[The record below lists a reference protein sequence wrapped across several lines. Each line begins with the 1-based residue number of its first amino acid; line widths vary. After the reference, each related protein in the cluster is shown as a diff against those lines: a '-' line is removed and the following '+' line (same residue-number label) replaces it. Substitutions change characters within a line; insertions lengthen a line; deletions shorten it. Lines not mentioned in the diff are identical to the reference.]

1 MSNAKYTPAPQ
12 QDPDA
17 VRAPPAGPASPSH
30 EFDQFSQAPPS
41 YQDDEARLFAG
52 EGAARSSEDNIPDDF
67 KFGGSV
73 AEATLDIRNQFV
85 RKVYTILTAQLLA
98 TGAVSTISFVS
109 PAYKEWIQ
117 SHPAL
122 VFVSLFG
129 AIGFMLLTY
138 WKRHSY
144 PTNLLF
150 LSGFTL
156 LEAYSISVV
165 VSLYDTSIVLNAV
178 LLTAGIFI
186 FLTAFA
192 CQTKYDFTSW
202 MPYLFGGLWGLM
214 LFGFMAM
221 FFPYSST
228 GELIYG
234 GLAALIFSGY
244 ILVDT
249 QLVMRKHHVE
259 EEIAAAISLY
269 LDIINLFLAILRILN
284 SQQNN

>member
-12 QDPDA
+12 QDPDD
-17 VRAPPAGPASPSH
+17 VPAGPAY
-30 EFDQFSQAPPS
+30 SQAPPS
-41 YQDDEARLFAG
+41 YQAADDEARLFAG
-52 EGAARSSEDNIPDDF
+52 EGAPRSSEDNVPDDF

-73 AEATLDIRNQFV
+73 AEATIDIRNQFV
-85 RKVYTILTAQLLA
+85 RKVYTILTVQLLA

-117 SHPAL
+117 GHPAL
-122 VFVSLFG
+122 VFISMFG
-129 AIGFMLLTY
+129 AIGMMLLTY

-156 LEAYSISVV
+156 LEAYTISVV
-165 VSLYDTSIVLNAV
+165 VSFYKTSIVLNAV
-178 LLTAGIFI
+178 LLTAGIFV

-202 MPYLFGGLWGLM
+202 MPYLFGGLWGLI
-214 LFGFMAM
+214 LFGFMAA

-249 QLVMRKHHVE
+249 QLVMRHHHVE

>member
-1 MSNAKYTPAPQ
+1 MASTAKYTAAPQ
-12 QDPDA
+12 EDPDA
-17 VRAPPAGPASPSH
+17 YT
-30 EFDQFSQAPPS
+30 QAPPS
-41 YQDDEARLFAG
+41 YQAAASSTAAADDDQARLFGGAG
-52 EGAARSSEDNIPDDF
+52 APRSSEDNIPDDF

-73 AEATLDIRNQFV
+73 AEATVEIRNQFI
-85 RKVYTILTAQLLA
+85 RKVYTILTVQLIA
-98 TGAVSTISFVS
+98 TGLVSSFS
-109 PAYKEWIQ
+109 FMSESYKAWIQ

-122 VFVSLFG
+122 LWLSLFG
-129 AIGFMLLTY
+129 SMGLMLLTF

-156 LEAYSISVV
+156 LEAYTISVI
-165 VSLYDTSIVLNAV
+165 VSFYSAAIVLNAV
-178 LLTAGIFI
+178 ILTAGIFV

-202 MPYLFGGLWGLM
+202 MPYLFGSLWGLI
-214 LFGFMAM
+214 LFGFMFAFM
-221 FFPYSST
+221 PYSST

-234 GLAALIFSGY
+234 GVCALIFSGY

-249 QLVMRKHHVE
+249 QLVLRKHHVE

-284 SQQNN
+284 SQSNN

>member
-1 MSNAKYTPAPQ
+1 MAANAKYQAAPT
-12 QDPDA
+12 QDPDE
-17 VRAPPAGPASPSH
+17 GTW
-30 EFDQFSQAPPS
+30 SQAPPS
-41 YQDDEARLFAG
+41 YQAADSARDDAALFGGGAPRGAG
-52 EGAARSSEDNIPDDF
+52 VEDDDIPDDF

-73 AEATLDIRNQFV
+73 AEATVDIRNQFI
-85 RKVYTILTAQLLA
+85 RKVYTILTAQLVVTA
-98 TGAVSTISFVS
+98 IVSSLSFFS
-109 PAYKEWIQ
+109 AGYKAWIQ

-129 AIGFMLLTY
+129 AIGFMFLTY
-138 WKRHSY
+138 WKRKSY

-150 LSGFTL
+150 LSGFTV
-156 LEAYSISVV
+156 LEAYSISVI
-165 VSLYDTSIVLNAV
+165 VSFYKTQIVLNAV
-178 LLTAGIFI
+178 ILTGGIFV
-186 FLTAFA
+186 FLTLFA

-202 MPYLFGGLWGLM
+202 MPYLFGGLWGLI
-214 LFGFMAM
+214 LFGFMAA

-234 GLAALIFSGY
+234 GLSALIFSGY

-249 QLVMRKHHVE
+249 QLVLRHHHVE